1 MGDGRV
7 VIVGGSGVLMPNLQN
22 QNPKMGVLPAIPRRA
37 LLRRGMMAAVG
48 ATALGVVGAGGA
60 GLRPALEPA
69 SRVEAGGQVLNLV
82 QGWNSVPWSG
92 GPTPPVEAFAGLP
105 LESAWLRENAS
116 KSWRVYRPGQPG
128 NDLEQ
133 LTQGS
138 ALWVLLT
145 SDAIWQQPPVPVA
158 VPADVPLEVGW
169 SFVSWLGAEATVW
182 EVLGETT
189 ESPVANALRWNAP
202 GQQFYS
208 FRPGNSAEELFAIL
222 HPGDALWLQME
233 VGGVFWNPIRGLSST
248 PVAPELVAGTA
259 TWLSPSLQG
268 NVMFCGGFYDRLNP
282 TIVGATGWA
291 CGTRLRV
298 WHQER
303 TVVVTVQDT
312 GLIPPTDVDLSEAAF
327 AQLAPLGA
335 GRIDVLI
342 EQL

>member
-1 MGDGRV
+1 M
-7 VIVGGSGVLMPNLQN
+7 SALSAM
-22 QNPKMGVLPAIPRRA
+22 PRRV
-37 LLRRGMMAAVG
+37 LLRRGMMAAAG
-48 ATALGVVGAGGA
+48 ATALGVVGVGGE
-60 GLRPALEPA
+60 GLWPALEPA

-82 QGWNSVPWSG
+82 QGWNSVSWHG
-92 GPTPPVEAFAGLP
+92 GTTPSAEAFAGLP

-116 KSWRVYRPGQPG
+116 KSWLVYRPGQPG

-138 ALWVLLT
+138 ALWVMLA
-145 SDAIWQQPPVPVA
+145 SDAIWQQPLVPVA

-169 SFVSWLGAEATVW
+169 SFVSWLGSEATVW
-182 EVLGETT
+182 DVLGETT
-189 ESPVANALRWNAP
+189 ESPVTNALRWNAP

-233 VGGVFWNPIRGLSST
+233 VGGVFWNPIRGLSSA
-248 PVAPELVAGTA
+248 PVAPGLVAGEA
-259 TWLSPSLQG
+259 TWLHPSLHG
-268 NVMFCGGFYDRLNP
+268 NVMFCGGFYDRFNP
-282 TIVGATGWA
+282 TIAGATGWA

-298 WHQER
+298 RHQEQ

-312 GLIPPTDVDLSEAAF
+312 GLIPHTDVDLSEAAF
-327 AQLAPLGA
+327 AQLAPLEM